1 MPSKKSSKPAPTT
14 KRSVQG
20 QVPPKINSRDT
31 FRVGNV
37 WMIQLHDG
45 KHVRV
50 PMLHEEFPGGKEV
63 SQRLLFASSRAR
75 ELIQEAKRKPSMSPH
90 DLLGIETERAHF
102 RFNQI
107 IKESRVLKDKGL
119 LEKSRNNLVH
129 ARKLLDDINDQREKL
144 GLAPLSPKEF
154 MSFQRPLTPAESIQ
168 LLMKANTKN
177 DKRKTRRRMV
187 RALRAPEEKVIQLL
201 HARVEQL
208 EKGNV
213 KIRLANQREITQL
226 LALPSAKLLRVMSER
241 VKQLIVN
248 EKAAREIT
256 VHLGRPSKTINE
268 RLAELPGR
276 FAKLSLSQRK
286 DALTL
291 LQIARKGLELERVLR
306 KKGKMAQA
314 AAALKIYEDAFR
326 TFGELLPE

>member
-1 MPSKKSSKPAPTT
+1 
-14 KRSVQG
+14 
-20 QVPPKINSRDT
+20 
-31 FRVGNV
+31 
-37 WMIQLHDG
+37 
-45 KHVRV
+45 
-50 PMLHEEFPGGKEV
+50 
-63 SQRLLFASSRAR
+63 
-75 ELIQEAKRKPSMSPH
+75 
-90 DLLGIETERAHF
+90 
-102 RFNQI
+102 
-107 IKESRVLKDKGL
+107 
-119 LEKSRNNLVH
+119 
-129 ARKLLDDINDQREKL
+129 
-144 GLAPLSPKEF
+144 
-154 MSFQRPLTPAESIQ
+154 
-168 LLMKANTKN
+168 
-177 DKRKTRRRMV
+177 MV